1 MDVIGKK
8 PTKSLNNVWVLHSM
22 EEQLTFSDI
31 NNIIVLAKW
40 LNLKHATV
48 YLVCKVEYHIF

>member
-22 EEQLTFSDI
+22 EEQLTFWDI
-31 NNIIVLAKW
+31 NNNIVLANW
-40 LNLKHATV
+40 LNLKHATL
-48 YLVCKVEYHIF
+48 YLVCKAEYYIF